1 MITLSDD
8 LINARWQKCWG
19 CILDPYLLLSLYG
32 VSLVQRLNSFME
44 LWIERELLHIFD
56 NPDVYM
62 QWYENICPSL
72 ANPLLSKAT
81 STEFQERTQALK
93 DWIAFRRT
101 TDLQHLKLFWLG
113 DRLSE
118 SFLPDH
124 IDSQIIHRWEAL
136 ASSLDS
142 LLDTDLSSDPIQPA
156 YRDAIALSA
165 VLETSFILSYHSS
178 GSETNT
184 CPDFCKFI
192 QQCGISCEQIS
203 PNDPVVK
210 IEQQLLLQTM
220 IFAGVGKYFWR
231 GLKLAVI
238 HIVGPFVSNHKDFYS
253 FIADSQEK
261 FPLFDLSSG
270 ILEDCNVQKNQTL
283 EMNIWHRAQSYW
295 YWL

>member
-1 MITLSDD
+1 MKPLTSSIDISVATKHW
-8 LINARWQKCWG
+8 ICV
-19 CILDPYLLLSLYG
+19 IDPNLLVSVYG
-32 VSLVQRLNSFME
+32 LALVQHLGNYIE
-44 LWIERELLHIFD
+44 LWVARELLHIFD
-56 NPDVYM
+56 RPEVYV
-62 QWYENICPSL
+62 QKCKSKYLGSGSSL
-72 ANPLLSKAT
+72 HHKMTLS
-81 STEFQERTQALK
+81 EFQERCHALG
-93 DWIAFRRT
+93 DWKKFCLT
-101 TDLQHLKLFWLG
+101 SDLHHLGLFWLG

-142 LLDTDLSSDPIQPA
+142 LLGGDLSCDPIQPA

-192 QQCGISCEQIS
+192 QQCGISCEQVS
-203 PNDPVVK
+203 QNDPVVQ

-220 IFAGVGKYFWR
+220 IVAGVGKYFWK

-238 HIVGPFVSNHKDFYS
+238 HIVGPFVSNHKDSYS
-253 FIADSQEK
+253 FIADNQEK
-261 FPLFDLSSG
+261 FPLFDLSSKT
-270 ILEDCNVQKNQTL
+270 LEDCNVQKDQAL
-283 EMNIWHRAQSYW
+283 EMNIWHGARSYW